1 MVGNVAIRG
10 RMGWLS
16 EDQGLGTM
24 STHWFRLE
32 HGSVR
37 VLILWSPRNGFL
49 HQASL
54 GGGTCQGWGG
64 GGMGEVMKVKLKRL
78 ALPSCEIQFSHLS
91 NCCSLAQSCLVL
103 WDPMGWS
110 TPGFPVL
117 HYLPKFVQFM
127 TNESMMLSNHLISY
141 CPHLLLPS
149 IFPKI

>member
-1 MVGNVAIRG
+1 
-10 RMGWLS
+10 MGWLS